1 MRIFSNNSDEQK
13 LIDAVY
19 AAGQGHVFRFWN
31 ELGLE
36 SRTKLLAQLREID
49 LELMATL
56 NQEFIQS
63 TENHLMQQKLEPA
76 DFISLP
82 KTPEEIEAF
91 NNAKKLGGKALKAGR
106 VAAFLVAGGQGT
118 RLGFD
123 GPKGSFPVSP
133 IKKKSLFQLHAE
145 KILAMT
151 ARHGATIPWYIMT
164 SETNHQQTIDF
175 LERNSYFGLQ
185 PQNVIL
191 FKQEMIPALD
201 DNGRLILDAKDNI
214 FRNPNGHGGSLS
226 ALKNSGALQDMKKRG
241 ADLIFYFQV
250 DNVLTKICDPV
261 FLGFHIQK
269 KAEMSAKIVPKT
281 DPEEKVGVLGKIDGR
296 LGVIEYSD
304 LPAEQQTARNSD
316 GRLKFCAGNIATHIL
331 DRNFVEKETKG
342 GLRLPWH
349 LAHKKIPFI
358 SDTGEQVNPVESN
371 GYKFETFVFDALADA
386 ERAVFLEVKRENEF
400 SPVKNADG
408 NASPAAARRDM
419 INQFGSWLEKIGV
432 SVPKDTDGNVE
443 GEIEITP
450 LFALDNE
457 ELAEKVNS
465 NLSFGGSLYLV

>member
-1 MRIFSNNSDEQK
+1 MRIVLNNIDEQK
-13 LIDAVY
+13 IIDAVY
-19 AAGQGHVFRFWN
+19 DAGQGHVFRFWN

-36 SRTKLLAQLREID
+36 SRTKLLTQLGKID
-49 LELMATL
+49 LELVNSL
-56 NQEFIQS
+56 NQKFVQS
-63 TENHLMQQKLEPA
+63 TESLSPQQTLEPA

-82 KTPEEIEAF
+82 KTPDEVETF
-91 NNAKKLGGKALKAGR
+91 NNAKKIGEKALKAGR

-123 GPKGSFPVSP
+123 GPKGSFPVTP

-145 KILAMT
+145 KILAIST
-151 ARHGATIPWYIMT
+151 RHGSIIPWYIMT
-164 SETNHQQTIDF
+164 SETNHQQTVDF
-175 LERNSYFGLQ
+175 FESKSYFGLQ
-185 PQNVIL
+185 PQNVML

-226 ALKNSGALQDMKKRG
+226 ALKNSGALQDLKKRG

-250 DNVLTKICDPV
+250 DNVLTKICDPI
-261 FLGFHIQK
+261 FLGFHILK

-304 LPAEQQTARNSD
+304 LPAETQTARNSD
-316 GRLKFCAGNIATHIL
+316 GTLKFRAGNIATHIL
-331 DRNFVEKETKG
+331 DVDFVEKENKG

-349 LAHKKIPFI
+349 LAHKKIPYLN
-358 SDTGEQVNPVESN
+358 DTGELVHPSAPN

-408 NASPAAARRDM
+408 NASPATARRDM
-419 INQFGSWLEKIGV
+419 INQFGSWLEKAGV
-432 SVPKDTDGNVE
+432 SVRKDTQGNVQS
-443 GEIEITP
+443 EIEITP
-450 LFALDNE
+450 LFAMDAK

-465 NLSFGGSLYLV
+465 DLSFDGSLYLV